1 MLQTYLIDFIEDNN
15 NLEIIYNLHKNNILN
30 NIPPILYR
38 HIAIYFWINK
48 NYEEM
53 KKYYLMAIEMGDLN
67 AMFNLGLYYKKIE
80 NYEEM
85 KKYYLMAIEK
95 GESIAMNNLGQYYQF
110 IEKKY
115 DEAIKYYE
123 MNNETFKEKLNTLL
137 KDNFIHNIAHKYKH
151 LLTGNNLKKY
161 AEFLN
166 FHKCMINDNKE
177 ECCICMEDTYLIEL
191 NCHPNHKI
199 CYKCIKNIVRCPLC
213 RENI

>member
-1 MLQTYLIDFIEDNN
+1 MTLAFIRQVYSENSFAFDETVEKIFEDND

-48 NYEEM
+48 
-53 KKYYLMAIEMGDLN
+53 
-67 AMFNLGLYYKKIE
+67 